1 MKLILWL
8 WKNYLR
14 PFQWKFLIGLVFVL
28 ITSVLLSF
36 GPVIIGRI
44 TEILQNVP
52 ERVVEVSEGVY
63 ETVGGGNLDGL
74 VTLLLIWIG
83 LTFARMI
90 IHWVLR
96 MIFEVFSQDATCLM
110 RRDLY
115 VKLHEMDF
123 DYFSA
128 NKVGDI
134 MAKMTGDIDAVR
146 HFAAGVLFE
155 IFQQSAWLAI
165 ALFMMLRM
173 DPLLTLILLVIVP
186 MIGYFAKR
194 LVKFVRP
201 SFKDIRDSFSSLNSV
216 VAENIGGNRVVKAFV
231 REDFEIEKFQKQ
243 NLDFREKN
251 LISTGIWAKYLPILD
266 FFSASLSA
274 IVIIIGGI
282 FVINGRISIPDLVVF
297 NSLLWM
303 LAAPMRMFG
312 WLLNDIQRCLAS
324 LEKIKEMMDV
334 EPKIPLEEIDAAEL
348 APVKGFVEFKDVSFH
363 FEDDDSVAVLKN
375 VSFKTQPGETVG
387 ILGET
392 GSGKS
397 TLVNLISRF
406 YDAVEGE
413 VLVDGKNVKE
423 WSARKLRDSISTV
436 MQDVFLFSDTTA
448 ANIAFANTQASMEQ
462 IQHVAKIA
470 DAHSFIENLSDGY
483 ETIVGERGTGL
494 SGGQKQRLS
503 LARALL
509 KDPSILILDD
519 TTSAVDMETEY
530 KIQRD
535 LQQISENKT
544 TFIIAHRVSSVKDAD
559 LILVL
564 NKGEIVER
572 GNHDS
577 LMAEGGYY
585 STVYNDQIGQGGD
598 E

>member
-1 MKLILWL
+1 MDVIIWL
-8 WKNYLR
+8 WRNYVR
-14 PFQWKFLIGLVFVL
+14 PYRWKMFGAMFLITITSALAITGPLIVREIVDNVL
-28 ITSVLLSF
+28 IGAGNSDA
-36 GPVIIGRI
+36 PI
-44 TEILQNVP
+44 P
-52 ERVVEVSEGVY
+52 
-63 ETVGGGNLDGL
+63 NLDPLLPLL
-74 VTLLLIWIG
+74 VAMIFLV
-83 LTFARMI
+83 FARMAI
-90 IHWVLR
+90 SWCFR
-96 MIFEVFSQDATCLM
+96 MIFETFAQDATCNM

-134 MAKMTGDIDAVR
+134 MAKMTGDVETVR
-146 HFAAGVLFE
+146 HFVAWVISSLFE
-155 IFQQSAWLAI
+155 NALWLSLSLIILFQIDW
-165 ALFMMLRM
+165 
-173 DPLLTLILLVIVP
+173 LLTLTLALVVP
-186 MIGYFAKR
+186 IIGFFAKR
-194 LVKFVRP
+194 LVKEVRP
-201 SFKDIRDSFSSLNSV
+201 TFANVRESFSTLNSV
-216 VAENIGGNRVVKAFV
+216 VAENIGGNRVVKAFA
-231 REDFEIEKFQKQ
+231 REDYEVEKFQKQ

-251 LISTGIWAKYLPILD
+251 LISANVWAKYLPVLD
-266 FFSASLSA
+266 SLSGVLGVL
-274 IVIIIGGI
+274 VILVGGL
-282 FVINGRISIPDLVVF
+282 FVINGRLDIPNLVVF
-297 NSLLWM
+297 NGYLWM
-303 LAAPMRMFG
+303 LIWPMRMFG
-312 WLLNDIQRCLAS
+312 WLLNDFQRCSAS
-324 LEKIKEMMDV
+324 LEKIKEMLDV
-334 EPKIPLEEIDAAEL
+334 EPKIPLEAVATDEV
-348 APVKGFVEFKDVSFH
+348 VKGFVEFKNVSFH

-397 TLVNLISRF
+397 TLVSLISRF

-413 VLVDGKNVKE
+413 VLVDGKNVKD
-423 WSARKLRDSISTV
+423 WNTRQLRDSISTV

-448 ANIAFANTQASMEQ
+448 ANISFANTQASMEQ
-462 IQHVAKIA
+462 IMHVAKLA

-483 ETIVGERGTGL
+483 DTIVGERGTGL

-530 KIQRD
+530 KIQQD
-535 LQQISENKT
+535 LQRVGTNKT
-544 TFIIAHRVSSVKDAD
+544 TFVIAHRVSSVKDAD

-572 GNHDS
+572 GNHES
-577 LMAEGGYY
+577 LMAEAGYY
-585 STVYNDQIGQGGD
+585 ATVYNEQIGQGGG

>member
-1 MKLILWL
+1 MKLIMWL
-8 WKNYLR
+8 WKKYLG
-14 PFQWKFLIGLVFVL
+14 PFQWKFFLGLFLVFIAAIISTV
-28 ITSVLLSF
+28 
-36 GPVIIGRI
+36 GPVVVG
-44 TEILQNVP
+44 EI
-52 ERVVEVSEGVY
+52 VY
-63 ETVGGGNLDGL
+63 ILNPYNTHAFGNMDRLIMF
-74 VTLLLIWIG
+74 LLIWIG
-83 LTFARMI
+83 LVFGRSVLVWIFRM
-90 IHWVLR
+90 L
-96 MIFEVFSQDATCLM
+96 FEIFSQDATCLM

-134 MAKMTGDIDAVR
+134 MAIMTVDIEAVR
-146 HFAAGVLFE
+146 HFAAGVLMGMFE
-155 IFQQSAWLAI
+155 GSAWLGLS
-165 ALFMMLRM
+165 LFMMFRM
-173 DPLLTLILLVIVP
+173 DPLLTVILLIFVP
-186 MIGYFAKR
+186 LIGFFARR
-194 LVKFVRP
+194 LVKTVRP
-201 SFKDIRDSFSSLNSV
+201 TFKDIRDSFSSLNSV

-231 REDFEIEKFQKQ
+231 REEFEIEKFQKQ
-243 NLDFREKN
+243 NHDFRKKN
-251 LISTGIWAKYLPILD
+251 LISTWVWAKYLPLLD
-266 FFSASLSA
+266 SFSASLSA
-274 IVIIIGGI
+274 IVIVVGGV
-282 FVINGRISIPDLVVF
+282 FVINGRITVEQLVVF
-297 NSLLWM
+297 NGLLWM
-303 LAAPMRMFG
+303 LAWPMRMFG
-312 WLLNDIQRCLAS
+312 WLLNDVQRCLAS

-334 EPKIPLEEIDAAEL
+334 EPKIPLEQVDTTEL
-348 APVKGFVEFKDVSFH
+348 PSVKGYVEFKDVSFH

-375 VSFKTQPGETVG
+375 VSFATKPGETVG

-413 VLVDGKNVKE
+413 VLVDGINVKE
-423 WSARKLRDSISTV
+423 WNARKLRDSISTV

-462 IQHVAKIA
+462 IEYVAKIA
-470 DAHSFIENLSDGY
+470 DAHGFIENLSDGY
-483 ETIVGERGTGL
+483 DTIVGERGTGL

-530 KIQRD
+530 RIQRD
-535 LQQISENKT
+535 LQAISENKT

-564 NKGEIVER
+564 NKGEIIER

-598 E
+598 ENGK